1 MVQTIQR
8 KKIMAF
14 LDIFKDDNEIN
25 EKAIL
30 GFASFGVL
38 TIYGIA
44 DVVTGLEGQAFVIE
58 PIILEV
64 FAGLTFGCFGI
75 ASYEKVAN
83 RKTDAEREKNLPGGL
98 APLPEDEG

>member
-1 MVQTIQR
+1 MG
-8 KKIMAF
+8 F
-14 LDIFKDDNEIN
+14 LTELFRDDNEIN
-25 EKAIL
+25 EKAVL
-30 GFASFGVL
+30 GFLSFSVL
-38 TIYGIA
+38 FIYGVA
-44 DVVTGLEGQAFVIE
+44 DVVTGLSQQTFVIE

-83 RKTDAEREKNLPGGL
+83 RKTDAEREKNLQGGL

>member
-1 MVQTIQR
+1 
-8 KKIMAF
+8 MAF

-44 DVVTGLEGQAFVIE
+44 DVVTGLSQQTFVIE

-83 RKTDAEREKNLPGGL
+83 RKTDAEREKNLPGGID
-98 APLPEDEG
+98 PLPDDEG

>member
-1 MVQTIQR
+1 M
-8 KKIMAF
+8 KLF
-14 LDIFKDDNEIN
+14 EIFKDDNDIN
-25 EKAIL
+25 EKAVL
-30 GFASFGVL
+30 GFLSFAVL
-38 TIYGIA
+38 AVYGIV
-44 DVVTGLEGQAFVIE
+44 DVVTGLEGKTFVIE

-83 RKTDAEREKNLPGGL
+83 RKTDAEREKNLQGGL

>member
-1 MVQTIQR
+1 
-8 KKIMAF
+8 MAF
-14 LDIFKDDNEIN
+14 FKELFRDDNEIN
-25 EKAIL
+25 EKSVL
-30 GFASFGVL
+30 GFMSFAVL
-38 TIYGIA
+38 FIYGIA
-44 DVVTGLEGQAFVIE
+44 DVVTGLEQQQFVIE

-83 RKTDAEREKNLPGGL
+83 RKTDAEREKNLQGGI

>member
-1 MVQTIQR
+1 
-8 KKIMAF
+8 MAF
-14 LDIFKDDNEIN
+14 LKELFRDDNEIN
-25 EKAIL
+25 EKSVL
-30 GFASFGVL
+30 GFMSFAVL
-38 TIYGIA
+38 FIYGIA
-44 DVVTGLEGQAFVIE
+44 DVVTGLEQQQFVIE

-83 RKTDAEREKNLPGGL
+83 RKTDAEREKNLQGGL